1 MKKTTIFLATLLLV
15 FAAGCHDEASLDGLE
30 SQTKEEGASAGE
42 NAESLAVKEALTYES
57 ALEYNWVAEYA
68 PAAGKSYTILF
79 NFLSD
84 SSVASDSPVSDDEKN
99 LALFSVSALK
109 EGGATIKFDGPTM
122 LNDRI
127 IDSEFR
133 ERQLI
138 VESMTETTIHCVGA
152 SSGKPVV
159 LTKAT
164 SEDVLKLGEKLVWL
178 ALSKKNALQGV
189 LRDGENRF
197 LARYAV
203 DKKSRSME
211 FTWIDAASK
220 DARHESADFELEV
233 TDAQY
238 GIRWPGIA
246 INGTDF
252 TSLTYTI
259 AGEHLAFNVTE
270 ANIAAATEAHPGF
283 VDKASKQYNLG
294 GKLECGTAHPT
305 LWAAL
310 VSDKF
315 RSILFYPYADDIP
328 LRVEA
333 YADDGTTGNYL
344 FVNDYTTDPKTA
356 RFDSD
361 ADWIRFYASMQG
373 DFLKIPTGS
382 DLPSWPISQAAADLK
397 PFTDFYFHAD
407 GLYVVEESDSRGK
420 GFYLI
425 SKTGNLWVKVRDGRY
440 SEGGDEEEPEGQNFL
455 PQLVAQGMK
464 PYGTFFDN
472 ADKNFRLHYSLD
484 AEAGTADLIWIE
496 DSEAVYADG
505 NYSQMARNKAQYK
518 TVAVHATEAGVITF
532 KEPLTV
538 GSVTYKGLTWTGTYT
553 PNVDGLS
560 CTIRTP
566 LQNESHPLEYFFTY
580 PVNKYEGGTPVFI
593 PYSRLCLPTAEDGI
607 PGLTGTERY
616 IFYPYKQ
623 SNGTPAGPCAI
634 EIFAVGKGQRIDI
647 KSFRNG
653 FETHSVSIAVSAY
666 EVEDDRM
673 IFTKGD
679 VTGSFVDADGNEM
692 SGEESQK
699 LVEPLE
705 RLLFAERGFHVY
717 KAERVSYDNDKHYF
731 YLVSPDPSYPY
742 WIKIREA

>member
-1 MKKTTIFLATLLLV
+1 MKKITIFLAALLLV
-15 FAAGCHDEASLDGLE
+15 FAAGCREDASLDGLE
-30 SQTKEEGASAGE
+30 SQTKEEGTSAGE
-42 NAESLAVKEALTYES
+42 NAESIAVKEALTYES

-84 SSVASDSPVSDDEKN
+84 SSVATDSPVSETEKN

-109 EGGATIKFDGPTM
+109 EGGVIIKFDGPTM
-122 LNDRI
+122 LNDEI
-127 IDSEFR
+127 VDSEFR

-138 VESMTETTIHCVGA
+138 VESKTETTINCVGA

-178 ALSKKNALQGV
+178 ALSKKNAMQGV
-189 LRDGENRF
+189 LRDSENKF

-211 FTWIDAASK
+211 FTWIDAANK
-220 DARHESADFELEV
+220 DAKHESAGFELEV

-238 GIRWPGIA
+238 GIQWPA
-246 INGTDF
+246 VTINGVGYS
-252 TSLTYTI
+252 SLTYTI
-259 AGEHLAFNVTE
+259 AGESLAFNVADAKIT
-270 ANIAAATEAHPGF
+270 AVTEAHPGF

-305 LWAAL
+305 LWSAL

-328 LRVEA
+328 LRVEV
-333 YADDGTTGNYL
+333 YVGDGTTGNYL

-361 ADWIRFYASMQG
+361 ADWIRFYASVQG
-373 DFLKIPTGS
+373 DFLKIATGS
-382 DLPSWPISQAAADLK
+382 EIASYPISQAAADLK

-407 GLYVVEESDSRGK
+407 GLYVIEESDSRGK

-425 SKTGNLWVKVRDGRY
+425 SKTGNLWVKVRDGLY
-440 SEGGDEEEPEGQNFL
+440 SEGGGEEPGGENFL

-472 ADKNFRLHYSLD
+472 DNKNFKLHYSLD

-496 DSEAVYADG
+496 DSEAVYTDG
-505 NYSQMARNKAQYK
+505 NYREMARNKAQYK
-518 TVAVHATEAGVITF
+518 TVAVDATEAGVITF
-532 KEPLTV
+532 REPLTV
-538 GSVTYKGLTWTGTYT
+538 GSVTYKGLTWTGPYT

-566 LQNESHPLEYFFTY
+566 LQSEAHPLEYFFTY

-593 PYSRLCLPTAEDGI
+593 PYSRLCLPTVEDDI
-607 PGLTGTERY
+607 PGMTGTERY
-616 IFYPYKQ
+616 IFYPYTQ
-623 SNGTPAGPCAI
+623 PGGGTPAGPCAI
-634 EIFAVGKGQRIDI
+634 EVFAVGKGQRIDI

-653 FETHSVSIAVSAY
+653 FENHPVSIAVSAY
-666 EVEDDRM
+666 KVEDDRM

-679 VTGSFVDADGNEM
+679 VTGAFVDADGNEM
-692 SGEESQK
+692 SSEESQK
-699 LVEPLE
+699 LVKPLE
-705 RLLFAERGFHVY
+705 RLLFGERGFHVY
-717 KAERVSYDNDKHYF
+717 KAESVSYDGNKHYF